1 MDEVC
6 AQCDKSRSGLPSK
19 VAKSL
24 SIAFDAEAT
33 VPIIRPDTL
42 AVLAVPRQHVLDCA
56 LAKKG
61 NKGAAVFN
69 LPQPSSTK
77 SASNKRKA
85 SNADGE
91 RPLTRQRVQMTAST
105 ADAAAPV
112 SSNLT
117 TSDAKHD
124 DATDVQAVLLQNR
137 SFAQPSPDSAGFDGS
152 TADPNAMMALANK
165 MIHALDDNRGRSSTT
180 FRPTA
185 LGQHNALD
193 HPDHQ
198 GSWNPLPGGSSNS
211 PWSIRLWIPYQ
222 GLSVTHFVRE
232 TRIASQTAGATA
244 VNMTDFSKKNGFPAV
259 TTEPSY
265 TVLLDALTNLRQF
278 GRTFYNAE
286 TVDVLNAAIR
296 FIEEFADGGEPD
308 HETTKRL
315 LLWINMKM
323 GEFRGLV
330 ISEGLAAAV
339 CISGEFSLQDPLLAE
354 LLYGLQTPKLDTL
367 TALIAAQ

>member
-1 MDEVC
+1 
-6 AQCDKSRSGLPSK
+6 
-19 VAKSL
+19 
-24 SIAFDAEAT
+24 
-33 VPIIRPDTL
+33 
-42 AVLAVPRQHVLDCA
+42 
-56 LAKKG
+56 
-61 NKGAAVFN
+61 
-69 LPQPSSTK
+69 
-77 SASNKRKA
+77 
-85 SNADGE
+85 
-91 RPLTRQRVQMTAST
+91 MTAST

-198 GSWNPLPGGSSNS
+198 GKDAQ
-211 PWSIRLWIPYQ
+211 SILECVQQARGTRFRAAPPILRGAFDFGFHIR

-244 VNMTDFSKKNGFPAV
+244 VNMTDFSKKNGFPAA

>member
-198 GSWNPLPGGSSNS
+198 
-211 PWSIRLWIPYQ
+211 
-222 GLSVTHFVRE
+222 
-232 TRIASQTAGATA
+232 